1 MIRLALI
8 FTLIATVGYTQEQS
22 QAKTYFTRQPC
33 DAFEKLFTTMEKYN
47 EELLFTSDGLQ
58 FSAQTGQPSTG
69 AMFFFVNQ
77 DTGTWSLISLY
88 TDGMSCM
95 VANGTK
101 FEPYTGP
108 KIQKPKL

>member
-8 FTLIATVGYTQEQS
+8 FILTATASYAQEQS

-33 DAFEKLFTTMEKYN
+33 DAFEKMFTTMEKYN
-47 EELLFTSDGLQ
+47 EQLLFTSDGLQ
-58 FSAQTGQPSTG
+58 FSAQTGQPSPG

-88 TDGMSCM
+88 SNGMACM
-95 VANGTK
+95 VANGTR
-101 FEPYTGP
+101 FEPYIGP
-108 KIQKPKL
+108 KLPELQP

>member
-8 FTLIATVGYTQEQS
+8 FILTATVSYAQEQS

-33 DAFEKLFTTMEKYN
+33 DAFEKMFTTMEKYN
-47 EELLFTSDGLQ
+47 EQLLFTSDGVQ
-58 FSAQTGQPSTG
+58 FSAQTGEPSPG

-88 TDGMSCM
+88 SDGMACM
-95 VANGTK
+95 VANGTR

-108 KIQKPKL
+108 TPKL